1 MELAAAAILAA
12 LILWMVLEP
21 LLRTGPARVR
31 AWEPPEPEETA
42 RGVALAAL
50 REIEFDRETGKLS
63 EADYAEL
70 KTRYTREALAA
81 LRDDPSA
88 VPAVPAASAPS
99 APSAPSDD
107 LEAMIAARTRAI
119 LGAAAP
125 PCEFCGPRPEPDAAW
140 CSTCGRRL
148 AA

>member
-1 MELAAAAILAA
+1 MILELAAAALLAA

-21 LLRTGPARVR
+21 LVRTGPARVR

-63 EADYAEL
+63 DADYAEL

-81 LRDDPSA
+81 LRDTPSDL
-88 VPAVPAASAPS
+88 SAPS
-99 APSAPSDD
+99 ALSAPSDP

-125 PCEFCGPRPEPDAAW
+125 PCPVCGPRPEPDAAW